1 MLRVY
6 SYIANDRDLRLVLAA
21 ASIGLAI
28 AFAATALSGEIGP
41 GAIGVAI
48 AAILLVSLGIA
59 LGALLLDRRGAR
71 AMVEE
76 TRRLKMLADAAMEG
90 IVVLDEARIVEANL
104 SFWRL
109 AGYYRRE
116 RKPDRLEHLF
126 PELDL
131 AALSLAPDAPALE
144 ARLERAHGGHRDV
157 ELLLRA
163 VSWRGAE
170 LRALAVRDI
179 TERKEAAARIQRL
192 AYHDDLTGL
201 ANRTVHAEHLA
212 GLLAKAAGTGETV
225 AILCLDLDGFKAVN
239 DVHGHPVGDALLIAV
254 SRRLRAVTRGRD
266 LIARLGGDEF
276 AILQYGGDQPAAAAR
291 LSARIQQ
298 AFEKPFRAEG
308 RTLRIGISIG
318 VAMTAGAGS
327 AGSESAADPIELM
340 KNADIALHRAKADGR
355 GITRFYEAAM
365 DEAIRRRHRLAA
377 DLKGAIERDELSI
390 HYQPVANAETGEV
403 VGFEALARWTHPDH
417 GAVSPGI
424 FVPLAEETGFI
435 VKLGAWVLRKTIFDA
450 TRWQLPLTLSVNVS
464 PGQFGEADL
473 AAEVKA
479 LLDEAGLDPDRLD
492 LEVTEGL
499 LVRDPERAIDM
510 LGRLKALGVHVTM
523 DDFGTGTSSLSL
535 IRMFPFDRVK
545 IDQCFVRDLADSRQA
560 RAIVHAVV
568 SLGHGLD
575 MAVVAEG
582 VETLAQLEALRAEGC
597 DFVQGY
603 LISRPKP
610 IRQFDRTILTAPFD
624 RDAA

>member
-1 MLRVY
+1 LDVLRVY
-6 SYIANDRDLRLVLAA
+6 SYIANDRDLRLVVAA
-21 ASIGLAI
+21 ASIGLTI
-28 AFAATALSGEIGP
+28 AFAATALFGETRP
-41 GAIGVAI
+41 GAIGIAI

-59 LGALLLDRRGAR
+59 LGAILLDRRGAR

-90 IVVLDEARIVEANL
+90 IIVLDETRIVEANL

-144 ARLERAHGGHRDV
+144 TRLERAHGGHRDV

-179 TERKEAAARIQRL
+179 TERKEAAARIARL

-212 GLLAKAAGTGETV
+212 QVLEKAAGTGETV
-225 AILCLDLDGFKAVN
+225 AILSLDLDGFKTVN
-239 DVHGHPVGDALLIAV
+239 DIHGHPVGDALLVAV

-276 AILQYGGDQPAAAAR
+276 AIVQYGGDQPAAAAR

-298 AFEKPFRAEG
+298 AFEKSFRADS
-308 RTLRIGISIG
+308 RMLRIGVSIG
-318 VAMTAGAGS
+318 VAMNAGTGS
-327 AGSESAADPIELM
+327 DGAADPIELM

-355 GITRFYEAAM
+355 GVTRFYEAAM

-390 HYQPVANAETGEV
+390 HYQPVADATTGEV

-499 LVRDPERAIDM
+499 LLRDPERAIDM

-523 DDFGTGTSSLSL
+523 DDFGTGYSSLSY

-610 IRQFDRTILTAPFD
+610 IRQFDRNILAAPFD